1 MQPQV
6 IICKDRAEWLEA
18 RKDGLGASDAAALLG
33 LSPWKTNVQLWE
45 EKCGLVIPEDIGD
58 KPYVRYGNDA
68 EPLLR
73 SFFALDH
80 PEYRVS
86 FTPYKIIK
94 HQDLPFITCT
104 PDGELEEIATGRLGG
119 LEIKTTEILSSTGWT
134 HWKGR
139 IPTEYYAQVC
149 QQMLATGWQF
159 VELLA
164 QIKYTTAEAWSSG
177 RNQTSS
183 SRLSEQEDNMSMEFV
198 MGNSLETLPK
208 TIDFNFEELKGQLA
222 ESLALYTG
230 LVVTEDGIKGAK
242 EDRAKLNKLRE
253 ALENKRKEVKRECMA
268 PYTDF
273 EAKVKELVGLIDQ
286 PIAAIDAQL
295 KEYEEKRRTDK
306 RAAIL
311 EIYEETVGELRA
323 LLPFEKL
330 WQDTWYNTSVTM
342 KKVRE
347 AIVAAEDKA
356 ASDLEVLATVESEF
370 AEAVKIKY
378 LEHLDLNEALME
390 RSRLQERAKRLREYE
405 AQRAAQAANLAE
417 EQREA
422 EATRGAEQ
430 TPDPAANAAQ
440 AGTWE
445 PGGGEAVE
453 ETIYLL
459 RFECQVTRDQAA
471 ELSRWLKERNISYRR
486 I

>member
-1 MQPQV
+1 
-6 IICKDRAEWLEA
+6 
-18 RKDGLGASDAAALLG
+18 
-33 LSPWKTNVQLWE
+33 
-45 EKCGLVIPEDIGD
+45 
-58 KPYVRYGNDA
+58 
-68 EPLLR
+68 
-73 SFFALDH
+73 
-80 PEYRVS
+80 
-86 FTPYKIIK
+86 
-94 HQDLPFITCT
+94 
-104 PDGELEEIATGRLGG
+104 
-119 LEIKTTEILSSTGWT
+119 
-134 HWKGR
+134 
-139 IPTEYYAQVC
+139 
-149 QQMLATGWQF
+149 
-159 VELLA
+159 
-164 QIKYTTAEAWSSG
+164 
-177 RNQTSS
+177 
-183 SRLSEQEDNMSMEFV
+183 MSMEFV

-295 KEYEEKRRTDK
+295 KEYEEKRRADK

-378 LEHLDLNEALME
+378 LEHLDLNAALAE
-390 RSRLQERAKRLREYE
+390 RARLQERAAKLRQYE
-405 AQRAAQAANLAE
+405 EQQRRAQENAAANLQE
-417 EQREA
+417 EERA
-422 EATRGAEQ
+422 KASARGAEQ
-430 TPDPAANAAQ
+430 AAAATQ
-440 AGTWE
+440 SEGT
-445 PGGGEAVE
+445 E
-453 ETIYLL
+453 ENIYLL
-459 RFECQVTRDQAA
+459 RFECQLTRAQAA
-471 ELSRWLKERNISYRR
+471 ALADFLKANRISYRR

>member
-1 MQPQV
+1 
-6 IICKDRAEWLEA
+6 
-18 RKDGLGASDAAALLG
+18 
-33 LSPWKTNVQLWE
+33 
-45 EKCGLVIPEDIGD
+45 
-58 KPYVRYGNDA
+58 
-68 EPLLR
+68 
-73 SFFALDH
+73 
-80 PEYRVS
+80 
-86 FTPYKIIK
+86 
-94 HQDLPFITCT
+94 
-104 PDGELEEIATGRLGG
+104 
-119 LEIKTTEILSSTGWT
+119 
-134 HWKGR
+134 
-139 IPTEYYAQVC
+139 
-149 QQMLATGWQF
+149 
-159 VELLA
+159 
-164 QIKYTTAEAWSSG
+164 
-177 RNQTSS
+177 
-183 SRLSEQEDNMSMEFV
+183 MSMEFV

-295 KEYEEKRRTDK
+295 KEYEEKRRADK

-422 EATRGAEQ
+422 EVTRGAEQ

-453 ETIYLL
+453 EAIYLL
-459 RFECQVTRDQAA
+459 RFECQVTKDQAA
-471 ELSRWLKERNISYRR
+471 ELSRWLKERNISYKEKQSKAEEKKAKQTIFADFASGDADLLSALQDFEAMRNKIKKPMTDQAKKR
-486 I
+486 LVTELEKLAPGDRDAQIAILHQSEDRCWAGVFALKDDRPYQPSRSGRPQQASTGEKMDALRDLHDEFSGL